1 MIKHGQ
7 PLDYRNLGVPY
18 FQSTGLFVPLPTK
31 KRKKKTSSYATLIYA
46 MTETPCRPATE
57 EVSHGANVNV
67 AEATQ

>member
-31 KRKKKTSSYATLIYA
+31 KRKKKKHLPTLHLY
-46 MTETPCRPATE
+46 TP
-57 EVSHGANVNV
+57 
-67 AEATQ
+67 

>member
-7 PLDYRNLGVPY
+7 PLDYRDLGVPY

-31 KRKKKTSSYATLIYA
+31 KRKKKNIFLRYTYA

>member
-1 MIKHGQ
+1 MVNHLIIGIWECPIFN
-7 PLDYRNLGVPY
+7 PLVYL
-18 FQSTGLFVPLPTK
+18 SHCLPKNAK
-31 KRKKKTSSYATLIYA
+31 KNIFLRYTYA